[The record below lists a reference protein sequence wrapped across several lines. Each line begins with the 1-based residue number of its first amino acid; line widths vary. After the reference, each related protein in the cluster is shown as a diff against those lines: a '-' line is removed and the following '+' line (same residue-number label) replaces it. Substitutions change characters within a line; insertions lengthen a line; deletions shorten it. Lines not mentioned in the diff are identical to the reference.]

1 MTSPITFT
9 GLGSGIDLASILDA
23 QLEAERLRHVAPFER
38 WRSEWEDKISAFQ
51 SLNAKLSS
59 LHTTAKALDTESEFF
74 VKGATSTDTDVLSAT
89 ADSSAVNDSYTLE
102 VNQLAQTEKL
112 THDGMS
118 SEDAVVNASGASAQ
132 FVYTYNGTTRS
143 ITVTDGTTLST
154 LVRQI
159 NNDVQNPGVTASVL
173 NDGSGGSSAWHLV
186 LSGQEPGSGYGIT
199 IEAATTLAGFS
210 AADFAETQTA
220 QNAQVRVNGYPASGW
235 IERDSNTFADV
246 IPGVNIALAGAGSA
260 TVTITSDTEAVR
272 EKIYEF
278 VSAFNEVRNYIREQT
293 AYDTNTETGGI
304 LLGNYAVD
312 IIKNR
317 LNALVSTT
325 PSGFRSDT
333 DTYANLM
340 QIGISTDVDQGSETQ
355 GQLVIDESELNAALS
370 ENPDAVAELFS
381 TYYSGRSASSG
392 LEFTSYIEGI
402 TDPGT
407 YEVEF
412 NSADPAA
419 SRIRY
424 AGGTWH
430 TATWDAAAQTLTG
443 VQGTP
448 ESGLVVHVLD
458 TGSSFTGEVDLRQ
471 GLAGDLKEELDRLVH
486 STDGPLAVLEEN
498 YQDIID
504 GINDKIDYEENRIDL
519 LEQRLRERYARLEEL
534 LTEMNSQSSYLENY
548 IAQLQ

>member
-23 QLEAERLRHVAPFER
+23 QLEAERLRHVEPFER

-51 SLNAKLSS
+51 ALNSKMAT

-74 VKGATSTDTDVLSAT
+74 VKQATSTDSAVLAAT
-89 ADSSAVNDSYTLE
+89 ADSSAVNDSYTLD

-112 THDGMS
+112 THNGLA
-118 SEDAVVNASGASAQ
+118 SEDTVVNSSGSSQTFA
-132 FVYTYNGTTRS
+132 YTYDGTTRS
-143 ITVTDGTTLST
+143 ITVTDGTTLAE
-154 LVRQI
+154 LMRQI

-173 NDGSGGSSAWHLV
+173 NDGSGGAAAWHLV
-186 LSGQEPGSGYGIT
+186 LSGQEPGSAYGIT
-199 IEAATTLAGFS
+199 VGAATTLSGFS
-210 AADFAETQTA
+210 SVDFTETQTA
-220 QNAQVRVNGYPASGW
+220 QNAQVRVNGYPAGGW
-235 IERDSNTFADV
+235 IERDSNTFSDI
-246 IPGVNIALAGAGSA
+246 IPGVNIALAGTGSA
-260 TVTITSDTEAVR
+260 TVTVTSDTESIR

-293 AYDTNTETGGI
+293 AYDTNTESGGI
-304 LLGNYAVD
+304 LQGNYAVD

-317 LNALVSTT
+317 LNALVSSP

-340 QIGISTDVDQGSETQ
+340 QIGLSTDVDQGSETQ
-355 GQLVIDESELNAALS
+355 GQLVIDESELNDALS
-370 ENPDAVAELFS
+370 DNPDAVADMFS
-381 TYYSGRSASSG
+381 TYYSGRSVSSG
-392 LEFTSYIEGI
+392 LEFVSYIEGI

-407 YEVEF
+407 YEVAF
-412 NSADPAA
+412 DSADPSA
-419 SRIRY
+419 SRIRVE
-424 AGGTWH
+424 GGSWH
-430 TATWDAAAQTLTG
+430 AATWDAATQTLTG
-443 VQGTP
+443 VQGMP
-448 ESGLVVHVLD
+448 EAGLVVKVLD

-504 GINDKIDYEENRIDL
+504 NINDKIESEENRIDL
-519 LEQRLRERYARLEEL
+519 LEQRLRERYARLEQL

-548 IAQLQ
+548 ISQLQ